1 MAELTVD
8 NFIWQ
13 IKSMNDRE
21 KGKLRA
27 MDLIA
32 LIIQLPDKQSP
43 ILVDIS
49 GKVEALINT
58 VAILDLRSNNN
69 AAEIT
74 TLKDNKKQV
83 EESNK
88 ALQVEVDKLSQR
100 IVDIA
105 AENAL
110 TDQYLRINNLEIVGL
125 PELGDGETAEDEEVI
140 LIEAL
145 NSMNLPKPVTSND
158 IDISHMIQSNRKD
171 NKRVHICKFKSRKT
185 KNMVLQAKK
194 TIIISS
200 SAITLFLLMSIYLQ
214 KIDICLS

>member
-1 MAELTVD
+1 M
-8 NFIWQ
+8 
-13 IKSMNDRE
+13 
-21 KGKLRA
+21 
-27 MDLIA
+27 
-32 LIIQLPDKQSP
+32 
-43 ILVDIS
+43 DIS

-58 VAILDLRSNNN
+58 VAILDLQSNNN

-74 TLKDNKKQV
+74 ALKDNKKQV
-83 EESNK
+83 EEFNK

-125 PELGDGETAEDEEVI
+125 PELGDGETDVCEDEEVI

-158 IDISHMIQSNRKD
+158 IDIPHMIQSNRKD

-194 TIIISS
+194 NQ
-200 SAITLFLLMSIYLQ
+200 L
-214 KIDICLS
+214 

>member
-8 NFIWQ
+8 NFIQQ
-13 IKSMNDRE
+13 IKYMNDRE

-32 LIIQLPDKQSP
+32 LIIQLPDEQSP

-58 VAILDLRSNNN
+58 VTILDLRSNNN
-69 AAEIT
+69 VAEIT
-74 TLKDNKKQV
+74 ALKDNKKQV

-88 ALQVEVDKLSQR
+88 ALQVEVVKSSQR

-110 TDQYLRINNLEIVGL
+110 TDQYLRINNL

-145 NSMNLPKPVTSND
+145 NSMNLHKLITSND

-171 NKRVHICKFKSRKT
+171 NKCVHICKFKSCKT
-185 KNMVLQAKK
+185 KKHGFASKK
-194 TIIISS
+194 KQ
-200 SAITLFLLMSIYLQ
+200 L
-214 KIDICLS
+214 

>member
-8 NFIWQ
+8 NFIRQ

-32 LIIQLPDKQSP
+32 LIIQLPDEQSP
-43 ILVDIS
+43 ILMDIS

-58 VAILDLRSNNN
+58 VAILDVRSNNN
-69 AAEIT
+69 VAEIT
-74 TLKDNKKQV
+74 ALKDNKKQV

-105 AENAL
+105 PENAL

-125 PELGDGETAEDEEVI
+125 PELGDGETAEDEEVT
-140 LIEAL
+140 LIETL

-158 IDISHMIQSNRKD
+158 IDI
-171 NKRVHICKFKSRKT
+171 
-185 KNMVLQAKK
+185 
-194 TIIISS
+194 
-200 SAITLFLLMSIYLQ
+200 
-214 KIDICLS
+214 

>member
-1 MAELTVD
+1 M
-8 NFIWQ
+8 
-13 IKSMNDRE
+13 
-21 KGKLRA
+21 
-27 MDLIA
+27 
-32 LIIQLPDKQSP
+32 
-43 ILVDIS
+43 
-49 GKVEALINT
+49 
-58 VAILDLRSNNN
+58 
-69 AAEIT
+69 
-74 TLKDNKKQV
+74 
-83 EESNK
+83 
-88 ALQVEVDKLSQR
+88 
-100 IVDIA
+100 DIA

-125 PELGDGETAEDEEVI
+125 SELGDGETAEDEELI

-171 NKRVHICKFKSRKT
+171 NKRVHICKLKSRKT

-194 TIIISS
+194 IIITSS

>member
-1 MAELTVD
+1 M
-8 NFIWQ
+8 
-13 IKSMNDRE
+13 
-21 KGKLRA
+21 
-27 MDLIA
+27 
-32 LIIQLPDKQSP
+32 
-43 ILVDIS
+43 DIS

-69 AAEIT
+69 ATEIT
-74 TLKDNKKQV
+74 ALKDNKKQV

-88 ALQVEVDKLSQR
+88 VLQVEVDKLSQR

-125 PELGDGETAEDEEVI
+125 PDLGDGETAEDEEI
-140 LIEAL
+140 LLIEAL
-145 NSMNLPKPVTSND
+145 NSMNLPKPITSND

-194 TIIISS
+194 KNYNFKFRDNP
-200 SAITLFLLMSIYLQ
+200 LFINEHLSPKNRL
-214 KIDICLS
+214 CLS

>member
-8 NFIWQ
+8 NFIRQ
-13 IKSMNDRE
+13 IKSMNDCE

-32 LIIQLPDKQSP
+32 LIIQLPGEQSP
-43 ILVDIS
+43 ILMDIS

-58 VAILDLRSNNN
+58 VAILDLGSNNN
-69 AAEIT
+69 VAEIT

-110 TDQYLRINNLEIVGL
+110 TDQYLRINYLEIVSL

-171 NKRVHICKFKSRKT
+171 KSVFISANLKVVEQKTSASKKNNYNFKFRD
-185 KNMVLQAKK
+185 NP
-194 TIIISS
+194 
-200 SAITLFLLMSIYLQ
+200 LFIN
-214 KIDICLS
+214 DICLS

>member
-8 NFIWQ
+8 NFIQQ

-32 LIIQLPDKQSP
+32 LIIQLPDEQSP

-74 TLKDNKKQV
+74 ALKDHKKQV

-88 ALQVEVDKLSQR
+88 ALQVEVDKVSQR

-105 AENAL
+105 TENAL

-125 PELGDGETAEDEEVI
+125 PELGDGETTEDEEVI

-145 NSMNLPKPVTSND
+145 YSILIYPNRLRP
-158 IDISHMIQSNRKD
+158 MI
-171 NKRVHICKFKSRKT
+171 
-185 KNMVLQAKK
+185 L
-194 TIIISS
+194 
-200 SAITLFLLMSIYLQ
+200 IYR
-214 KIDICLS
+214 I

>member
-8 NFIWQ
+8 NFIRQ

-32 LIIQLPDKQSP
+32 LIIQLPDEQSP
-43 ILVDIS
+43 ILMDIS

-58 VAILDLRSNNN
+58 VAISDLQNNN

-74 TLKDNKKQV
+74 ALKDNEKQV
-83 EESNK
+83 KESNK
-88 ALQVEVDKLSQR
+88 ELRVEVDKLSQR

-105 AENAL
+105 TENAL

-125 PELGDGETAEDEEVI
+125 PELGDGEAAEKYITGKVTKSLHRHFTAVG
-140 LIEAL
+140 
-145 NSMNLPKPVTSND
+145 
-158 IDISHMIQSNRKD
+158 
-171 NKRVHICKFKSRKT
+171 C
-185 KNMVLQAKK
+185 
-194 TIIISS
+194 
-200 SAITLFLLMSIYLQ
+200 
-214 KIDICLS
+214 